1 MDCCRQH
8 VQGWKMTISVVA
20 YMDCCRQHVQVW
32 KIDDLRCCLQP
43 LVVSNTQGCKM
54 HNSELAP
61 RSPHARACRQG
72 PSPLTAMSFATRT
85 AQHSTAA
92 PSRADQSSE
101 DMSVSACGQIFQ
113 SKGLVSIDRSEV
125 AALLSTTP
133 RPKPRSS
140 TNDLAPPRRWDGYLL
155 GARVA
160 VGSLVKSPVA
170 VALSTAAAEG
180 GRAARIVASRC
191 GGAYSIVTFSAR
203 ILT

>member
-1 MDCCRQH
+1 MARHGGRAIEPSGYVRTRARPARFDR
-8 VQGWKMTISVVA
+8 GVA
-20 YMDCCRQHVQVW
+20 R
-32 KIDDLRCCLQP
+32 
-43 LVVSNTQGCKM
+43 
-54 HNSELAP
+54 
-61 RSPHARACRQG
+61 
-72 PSPLTAMSFATRT
+72 
-85 AQHSTAA
+85 
-92 PSRADQSSE
+92 E
-101 DMSVSACGQIFQ
+101 DMSVSICGQIFQ

-155 GARVA
+155 GTRAA
-160 VGSLVKSPVA
+160 LGTLDESPVA

-191 GGAYSIVTFSAR
+191 GGAYSIVTFSGG